1 MPCTSSANCRRSD
14 TPSFSKT
21 ADRWALTV
29 RSVMPSASAIW
40 AWPAAGRVTGG
51 GGLAL
56 GQQAAIPVAGVLAF
70 LGHQAQ
76 QAADQERPIQ
86 MPPVEMTSRA
96 CASACG
102 GRSCGSSLGRPRP
115 GPGCPVRR
123 GAGAGDQQAEAGQG
137 LRPGGVLP
145 GRQPRQVGVQHGQG
159 TALVAPALQVGQP
172 APAGN
177 QPALGIELSPALPQQ
192 IVVRNQQDG
201 NGFHKAFSLSSNQ
214 VRGQR
219 SVKALALAR
228 RTGLSRY
235 CSTVRLPV
243 RM

>member
-1 MPCTSSANCRRSD
+1 MHQQRQLQAVGHAQFLENRRQMGLD
-14 TPSFSKT
+14 GAFGD
-21 ADRWALTV
+21 AQRLGDLG
-29 RSVMPSASAIW
+29 IG
-40 AWPAAGRVTGG
+40 PAAGRVTGG

-96 CASACG
+96 CASPAAG
-102 GRSCGSSLGRPRP
+102 VAVAVALGAR
-115 GPGCPVRR
+115 GQDLGALFVV

-177 QPALGIELSPALPQQ
+177 QPALGIELASAATT
-192 IVVRNQQDG
+192 D
-201 NGFHKAFSLSSNQ
+201 
-214 VRGQR
+214 
-219 SVKALALAR
+219 R
-228 RTGLSRY
+228 RA
-235 CSTVRLPV
+235 
-243 RM
+243 